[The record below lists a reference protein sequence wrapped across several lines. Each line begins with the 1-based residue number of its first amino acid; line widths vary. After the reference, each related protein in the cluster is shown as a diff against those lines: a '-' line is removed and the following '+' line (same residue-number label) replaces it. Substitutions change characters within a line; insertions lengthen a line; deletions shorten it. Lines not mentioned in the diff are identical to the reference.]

1 MYDCEPAPVMNP
13 SMNSIA
19 PFDIIDL
26 ECESLMNLFQETAS
40 HIRDI
45 RIERVTNRRSRRGQ
59 EEHPATTLGITVR
72 RPTIRF
78 ADSLDREERIDTI
91 AHELV
96 HVLLVYRYGLRMIDR
111 RFGRPGSNQDIF
123 DHYLDLNKYWNY
135 FLGQTVNTIHHRILI
150 DYLKEEYGIA
160 SDFHLTLLRHNF
172 RILSNSHYPD
182 RESQYAKGLIAFEHE
197 KRMDKVDRVLNP
209 YHQSEFFWKAY
220 YSAQKHFGGYHFHAI
235 PTPSAY
241 EENVLSFLDDLGY
254 QKRDFRFLPETAL
267 DFPSAIESMNAY

>member
-1 MYDCEPAPVMNP
+1 MNQ
-13 SMNSIA
+13 SVRSIV
-19 PFDIIDL
+19 PFDISDL
-26 ECESLMNLFQETAS
+26 ECEALMKLFQETTS
-40 HIRDI
+40 HIQGI
-45 RIERVTNRRSRRGQ
+45 RIEIMINRRRHRGQ

-111 RFGRPGSNQDIF
+111 RIARPGSNQDIF

-160 SDFHLTLLRHNF
+160 SDFHLTLFRHNF
-172 RILSNSHYPD
+172 RIVAESHYPD

-209 YHQSEFFWKAY
+209 YRQSEFFWKAY
-220 YSAQKHFGGYHFHAI
+220 YSAQKHFGDYHFHAI
-235 PTPSAY
+235 PTPLTY
-241 EENVLSFLDDLGY
+241 EENVLSFLEDLGY
-254 QKRDFRFLPETAL
+254 QKLDFMFLPETVL
-267 DFPSAIESMNAY
+267 DSPSAIDSINAY